1 MLQYNIPQFIDSED
15 KIIGPVTI
23 RQMAYLAIGTVIIGF
38 LWMYKPNVVF
48 FFLLAVPIGLFCLAF
63 AFFKING
70 LNFEVMIS
78 NIISFVS
85 KPTLMLWSR
94 QIENKEPIIKV
105 LVEKRNTSNIID
117 NEYSQSKVEELAW
130 LMDTYGQNKPQKIY
144 DPTLDSNI
152 IEQ

>member
-38 LWMYKPNVVF
+38 LFMYKPNIVVF
-48 FFLLAVPIGLFCLAF
+48 FILAVPIGMTCLAF

-70 LNFEVMIS
+70 LNFEVMIA
-78 NIISFVS
+78 NIISFIS

-94 QIENKEPIIKV
+94 QIENVEPIIKV
-105 LVEKRNTSNIID
+105 VIEKRNTN
-117 NEYSQSKVEELAW
+117 NLVMGEYSQSKVEELAW

-144 DPTLDSNI
+144 DPSLENNA
-152 IEQ
+152 Q

>member
-38 LWMYKPNVVF
+38 LWMYKPNTII
-48 FFLLAVPIGLFCLAF
+48 FFLMAVPIGLIFLAF

-70 LNFEVMIS
+70 LNFEVMLA
-78 NIISFVS
+78 NIFSFIT

-94 QIENKEPIIKV
+94 QTENKEPIIKV
-105 LVEKRNTSNIID
+105 VIEKRNTTNLIN

-144 DPTLDSNI
+144 DPTLDKPL
-152 IEQ
+152 